1 MDIGKVIRGIR
12 NERESTLEQV
22 AFDAGTDA
30 SNLSRIERGK
40 QHPSME
46 MLKKIA
52 AALGTTAADIYA
64 LAAKNAAVAPS
75 LHPALDDDYSGE
87 AVELRRHYHLLTAKN
102 RRLVTEYVKLLYRL
116 QESDTQEST

>member
-12 NERESTLEQV
+12 KEREVTLEQV

-46 MLKKIA
+46 MLKKIT
-52 AALGTTAADIYA
+52 AALGTTAADVYA
-64 LAAKNAAVAPS
+64 IAAKNAALAPS
-75 LHPALDDDYSGE
+75 VHPALDDDYAVE
-87 AVELRRHYHLLTAKN
+87 AVELRRYFHLLTDQN
-102 RRLVTEYVKLLYRL
+102 RRLVSEYVKLLYKL
-116 QESDTQEST
+116 QESDKQESS